1 MNFARIK
8 KIAGKIQFNK
18 AVIDHARILTDAQ
31 TALEDSTKTISVV
44 NQPNIWRI
52 IMKSRI
58 IKLAVAAVIVVVVLA
73 GLPFFRG
80 DGAGVA
86 LADVLER
93 IEQAQAFIY
102 RMKIAMTGAMMPGMP
117 AGEKIMDGIVT
128 ISNSYGMKMEMI
140 TTDGTTGRKE
150 MTQQMYVLPNR
161 KAAFIL
167 MPEQKKYTRIE
178 FDDDLLARMK
188 KQNNDPRE
196 MIKQIM
202 RCKYI
207 ELGRSVIDG
216 VKVEGFQTMDTAF
229 AGGAGAMEDVNVI
242 LWIDVEKWLPVRAKM
257 DFKLS
262 EQMQVNAV
270 IYDYQWD
277 IPVDA
282 GEFEPIIPEDFT
294 GFPSAGMKMPSMS
307 EEAAIGGL
315 KFFAEILGRY
325 PENVN
330 LMNLMQE
337 FVAIKDSENLTEAGL
352 RFKEEMEQMQTE
364 EDVQKAMDMGRPIQS
379 LGMFYMTLVQDKKE
393 PAYYGHL
400 VGPDDIDMV
409 LMRWKVSDDEYRVIF
424 GDLTAENVSAAEL
437 AELEAV
443 QQE

>member
-1 MNFARIK
+1 MRASDNINRLIK
-8 KIAGKIQFNK
+8 KLHVPAGSELDKR
-18 AVIDHARILTDAQ
+18 VYD
-31 TALEDSTKTISVV
+31 EISKMPAEKR
-44 NQPNIWRI
+44 NASDTPNIGRI

-58 IKLAVAAVIVVVVLA
+58 IKLTAAAVIVVAVLA

-80 DGAGVA
+80 DGGGVA

-102 RMKIAMTGAMMPGMP
+102 RMKIAMTGTMMPGMP
-117 AGEKIMDGIVT
+117 AGEKVMDGTVT
-128 ISNSYGMKMEMI
+128 ISNSYGMKMEM
-140 TTDGTTGRKE
+140 TATDAETGRKE
-150 MTQQMYVLPNR
+150 MAQQMYVLPDR

-167 MPEQKKYTRIE
+167 MPEQKKYIKME

-202 RCKYI
+202 RCNYT
-207 ELGRSVIDG
+207 ELGRSMIDG
-216 VKVEGFQTMDTAF
+216 VEVEGFQTMDAAF

-257 DFKLS
+257 DFKVN

-282 GEFEPIIPEDFT
+282 GEFEPVIPEDFT
-294 GFPSAGMKMPSMS
+294 AFPSAGMKMPGLS
-307 EEAAIGGL
+307 EEAAIEGL

-325 PENVN
+325 PKNVN
-330 LMNLMQE
+330 LMNLMRE
-337 FVAIKDSENLTEAGL
+337 FTTIKDSENLTEAGL
-352 RFKEEMEQMQTE
+352 KFKEEMEQMQTE
-364 EDVQKAMDMGRPIQS
+364 EAVQKAMDIGRPVQS

-400 VGPDDIDMV
+400 VGPDDVDMV
-409 LMRWKVSDDEYRVIF
+409 LMRWKISDNEYRVIF
-424 GDLTAENVSAAEL
+424 GDLTAENVSAAQL